1 MAGAGA
7 KPEWNAGNL
16 PVPGAEGEAERGE
29 REERMKPGHKVML
42 YFLMISFDV
51 FVLAGS
57 AYLVEWRG
65 WSAWWFVLALLMTG
79 ESSPWKLMERLKT

>member
-1 MAGAGA
+1 
-7 KPEWNAGNL
+7 
-16 PVPGAEGEAERGE
+16 
-29 REERMKPGHKVML
+29 MKPGHKVML

-65 WSAWWFVLALLMTG
+65 WLAWWFVLAFLMTG